1 MSTTSS
7 RRPGAAP
14 ASVSAAASRARR
26 GTGRAV
32 LGDVAKL
39 AGVSTATVSRVYNEP
54 GKVSAEVQQ
63 RVHEAARVLN
73 WIPNAAGRALAS
85 TRSHIAGAI
94 IPTLDNH
101 VFASQVSGMQTVMAE
116 HGITLFLGCA
126 NYDPAQALTQ
136 VRAMLARG
144 VEAVSVVGESYPAE
158 LFELLTLHRV
168 PYVVTYAY
176 REGSPHCCVGFDNRA
191 AFATLTGHLLE
202 LGHRDFGVIMQP
214 SADNDRVQ
222 ARLRGIHETL
232 AAHGLAVRPAHLCE
246 GPSTM
251 AFGRASLRK
260 IWDAPGVR
268 PSAIVCGNDN
278 LAIGALLEA
287 QALGIAVPR
296 QLSITG
302 FDDIALAREIAPA
315 LTTMWVDT
323 EAIGRAA
330 AQSLLDRLDA
340 RPPGP
345 GIEISAELKVRAS
358 TGPFQPG

>member
-1 MSTTSS
+1 MSTTPARS
-7 RRPGAAP
+7 R
-14 ASVSAAASRARR
+14 VSQAVPRARR
-26 GTGRAV
+26 GTGRSV
-32 LGDVAKL
+32 LRDVAEL

-63 RVHEAARVLN
+63 RVHEAARALN

-101 VFASQVSGMQTVMAE
+101 VFASQVSGMQAVFAE

-144 VEAVSVVGESYPAE
+144 VEALSVVGECYPAE
-158 LFELLTLHRV
+158 LFELLDNHGV

-176 REGSPHCCVGFDNRA
+176 RSGSPHCCVGFDNRA
-191 AFATLTGHLLE
+191 AFATLTEHLIS
-202 LGHRDFGVIMQP
+202 LGHRDFGIIVQP
-214 SADNDRVQ
+214 SVDNDRVQ
-222 ARLRGIHETL
+222 ARLRGVHETL
-232 AAHGLAVRPAHLCE
+232 AAHGLAVRPAHFRE
-246 GPSTM
+246 GPATI
-251 AFGRASLRK
+251 AFGRESLRT
-260 IWDAPGVR
+260 IWEAPGVR
-268 PSAIVCGNDN
+268 PSAIVCGNDS

-287 QALGIAVPR
+287 QALGISIPR

-302 FDDIALAREIAPA
+302 FDDVALAREMSPT

-323 EAIGRAA
+323 NAMGRAA
-330 AQSLLDRLDA
+330 AQSLLDMLDDPSQGRDRA
-340 RPPGP
+340 AASV
-345 GIEISAELKVRAS
+345 EIAVELKIRGS
-358 TGPFQPG
+358 TGPCCGP